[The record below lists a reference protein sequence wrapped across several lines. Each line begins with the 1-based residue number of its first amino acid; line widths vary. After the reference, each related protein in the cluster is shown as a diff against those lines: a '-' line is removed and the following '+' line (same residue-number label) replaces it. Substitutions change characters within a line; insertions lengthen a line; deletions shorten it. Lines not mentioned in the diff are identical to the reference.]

1 MYSINIEEKTMK
13 KIFLVVAL
21 AILYSGVV
29 FPQQDDENMKPAL
42 LVIDVQ
48 NKYLPMMSQE
58 DQENALEMMNWSI
71 YVFRQYELPVIR
83 VYHTSEKWGPE
94 PGTEEF
100 NFPESLKV
108 EESDPMIIK
117 TYGSAFNKTELD
129 SLLNDMGVNAL
140 YLCGLS
146 SVGCVLATYFDAGN
160 YDYKAFL
167 IKDALLGPDASYTDQ
182 VEEMFDA
189 ISLNTANYI
198 LQFAE

>member
-1 MYSINIEEKTMK
+1 MK
-13 KIFLVVAL
+13 KIFLYAMCI
-21 AILYSGVV
+21 AILAGNAYS
-29 FPQQDDENMKPAL
+29 QEKKEQLIPAL

-58 DQENALEMMNWSI
+58 DQEDALEMMNWAI

-94 PGTEEF
+94 PGSEEF
-100 NFPESLKV
+100 QFPESLKV
-108 EESDPMIIK
+108 ENDDPMIIK

-129 SLLNDMGVNAL
+129 SLLQERGINTL

-146 SVGCVLATYFDAGN
+146 STGCVLATYFDAGN

-167 IKDALLGPDASYTDQ
+167 IKDALLGPDASYTDKI
-182 VEEMFDA
+182 EEMFDA
-189 ISLNTANYI
+189 ISLNTANFM

>member
-1 MYSINIEEKTMK
+1 
-13 KIFLVVAL
+13 
-21 AILYSGVV
+21 
-29 FPQQDDENMKPAL
+29 MKPAL

-48 NKYLPMMSQE
+48 NKYLPMMSQD
-58 DQENALEMMNWSI
+58 DQEDALEMMNWSI

-100 NFPESLKV
+100 SFPESLKV

-129 SLLNDMGVNAL
+129 SLLTDMGVNTL
-140 YLCGLS
+140 YMCGLS

-167 IKDALLGPDASYTDQ
+167 IKDALLSHDANYTNQ
-182 VEEMFDA
+182 VEDMFEA